1 METPEELENRLLG
14 VIGAADTTLLKDEYL
29 WAPFN
34 TDEPPRPGSVACV
47 RDGEAWHQFVPA
59 QDGDPEEDRFKAVC
73 FRFAE
78 DGPSA
83 IGFVGWLHT
92 QLRELGQVG
101 AVVIC
106 GRDVRH
112 SPRLHEISHGI
123 MDYWACP
130 VGPASER
137 FLNVIRALIEKG
149 RGVR

>member
-1 METPEELENRLLG
+1 MLAVL
-14 VIGAADTTLLKDEYL
+14 GAADTTFLKDEYL
-29 WAPFN
+29 WAPLD
-34 TDEPPRPGSVACV
+34 TGEAPQRDSLACI
-47 RDGEAWHQFVPA
+47 RDGKVWCQLVPA
-59 QDGDPEEDRFKAVC
+59 HDGDPQEGRFIAVC

-83 IGFVGWLHT
+83 IGFIGWLHT

-106 GRDVRH
+106 GQDVRQ
-112 SPRLHEISHGI
+112 SQRLHEISHGI

-137 FLNVIRALIEKG
+137 FLKVIRALIKKG
-149 RGVR
+149 RNHR